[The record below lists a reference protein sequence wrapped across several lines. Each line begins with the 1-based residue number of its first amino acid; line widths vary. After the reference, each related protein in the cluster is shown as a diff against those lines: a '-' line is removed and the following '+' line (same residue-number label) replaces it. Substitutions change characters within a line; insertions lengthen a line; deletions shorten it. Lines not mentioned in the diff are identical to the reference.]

1 VLAPSSGQSIT
12 GDRIRA
18 GRDGDSPGRKPAA
31 RLVRRVWTDGAP
43 SEPGG
48 FIPRFSI
55 AARMDKKEAEAVA
68 HQLAKVPLFA
78 TMTERQLRA
87 VAQVGL
93 VRSYAANERVVSQGE
108 KGVGFY
114 LLLEGNMEVRSGGKT
129 LATLNPG
136 SFFGEMALF
145 EDQAR
150 TADVVSSGPSRCMV
164 LSRWEFWGSLSG
176 DPDLLKVLMV
186 ELVRRLRGTT
196 KALSE

>member
-1 VLAPSSGQSIT
+1 V
-12 GDRIRA
+12 
-18 GRDGDSPGRKPAA
+18 
-31 RLVRRVWTDGAP
+31 P
-43 SEPGG
+43 SELGG
-48 FIPRFSI
+48 FIHSFSI
-55 AARMDKKEAEAVA
+55 ADPMDKKEAEAVA

-93 VRSYAANERVVSQGE
+93 LRSYADSERVVAQGE

-114 LLLEGNMEVRSGGKT
+114 LLLDGKMDVKSAGKT
-129 LATLNPG
+129 VATLNPG

-164 LSRWEFWGSLSG
+164 LNRWEFWGTLSG

-196 KALSE
+196 RALSE